1 MKFNFNLKSFFFL
14 AITFLFP
21 FAGMSQIYRD
31 AEAAAIVKGASLIKI
46 SEERKSI
53 DFYKPGNTHQ
63 ISEAEHMNWLRDELL
78 QLSQAEE
85 LRLEKTERD
94 LHGYTHYR
102 YQQFFNGVRV
112 EHGVYYVH
120 AKNGYVTSVNGEWYL
135 NIMSQTS
142 PTLSKE
148 AAFAKALI
156 AVPSE
161 KYNDH
166 VDNGLEGSKENGEL
180 VIYQKKQRSR
190 LAYKFDIYSEIP
202 LKRVYIYIDAQT
214 GETLDE
220 ISRICATDVPATA
233 VTAYNGTRTMTTD
246 SISPGNYRLKADI
259 GFGGVRTLNLNNGTN
274 YATAV
279 EFTDT
284 DNLWNAT
291 GIDKYAYDAHFGT
304 EATHEFYLTNF
315 GRNSYDNAG
324 AQMVSYVHY
333 SNGYVNAFWNG
344 NYMTYGDGDGIDF
357 TPLTSLDIVGH
368 EITHAVTQFSAAL
381 VYANES
387 GALNESFSDCFGVTI
402 DFFKNPTTANFLEG
416 DQINVSGIPFR
427 NMSNPNQYS
436 HPDTYLGNFW
446 SSAGAVHTNSGVMN
460 YYYYLLCQGGTG
472 TNDNGDNYSIIPIGM
487 DHASE
492 ISYRNLTV
500 YLTPNATY
508 ADARFYAI
516 QSAIDLFG
524 SCSDEEIQVT
534 NAWYAVGVGGLFS
547 NAVVAQFSSN
557 NNFLCTVPA
566 TVNFINQSTNG
577 LSFSW
582 DFGDGNTSTQT
593 SPAHTYTAAGTYTV
607 ELITYGTG
615 LCGTSDTVTKTNYIT
630 VTNGGGP
637 LSASCS
643 PVTLS
648 YCCNAGITNVNF
660 NTINNTTADASEGY
674 KDFTCGTATTVTA
687 GDPILVSV
695 TTGTGGPEDVRMW
708 IDYNNDGSF
717 NNIDELVFISDNK
730 TGNHT
735 GVVQTAIT
743 AVLNT
748 PLRMRVIDDVA
759 ANTINSA
766 CYDPANG
773 QAEDYTITFIAN
785 AAPPVA
791 DFVADQ
797 VSVPVGSTVNFTD
810 LTINAPT
817 SWSWTFTG
825 AATTTSTDQNP
836 SIVYNT
842 PGVYPV
848 TLTAS
853 NGFGNNSI
861 TKTAY
866 IEVVTAVN
874 MCGGTTTISS
884 QTGELYDSG
893 GPLGGYQNSE
903 NCSLIIAPPCA
914 TSITLSF
921 LQFVTQSSDILYVH
935 NGDQLTDPIILT
947 ASGSTI
953 PANVTATSGKMLIR
967 WVSNS
972 STTFAGY
979 YATWTSV
986 IGSQNPTV
994 ANWNVPSFN
1003 PPFGIAVPF
1012 TDASTNAPESWLWD
1026 FGDGATSTQQNP
1038 SHAYFASGVFPVTLI
1053 VTNCVSTDTLLQN
1066 ITVQAMPNI
1075 EVNPDS
1081 IGVTLNCNDSIT
1093 VSYTIYNTGTGDLVY
1108 NTTGGSYTDSVN
1120 VLSMT
1125 HGVDLSTEYPNTL
1138 TAINNYFTNYN
1149 LTTSSTTDSA
1159 VFRSVLAGKDLVLFP
1174 EQESGTITQYPL
1186 FTPIIQDFM
1195 NNGGVALVLGSV
1207 GAGSQDRVY
1216 TMGMFTGNY
1225 MTNANTGTMTVT
1237 DTTHEYMENIPL
1249 AVNAVNATFYHNFTN
1264 LDKETLIIHNTGDVL
1279 SYRNIGAGRAV
1290 FLGFDYFASSAQT
1303 QRIIANIIENSRL
1316 NALPPW
1322 VQSTSTT
1329 DTIVPGDSVVVYLT
1343 FNSSGLTAGTYT
1355 SQIIIN
1361 SNDTAHSP
1369 LIIPITLT
1377 VAGDPLMT
1385 VSDSCLHFGQ
1395 IGQYL
1400 SASQNLTFGNNG
1412 CDTLEIT
1419 SINPANNAYSVN
1431 PSTLTIAPG
1440 GTQSVSVTFNPQTA
1454 GTFNSFITVQSNDVD
1469 TVICLTGNSTL
1480 APQILTIPD
1489 SIIVNLDACSD
1500 SVTIPMWI
1508 YNTGGP
1514 DLIFNTSGYNFT
1526 DTVNVLALT
1535 QGVDMTGEY
1544 PNTIA
1549 SINAYFTKYTIT
1561 TSNTT
1566 DASVLTGLLNGID
1579 LLLMPEQETGTS
1591 THYTSF
1597 APVVQN
1603 FMNAGGTV
1611 VVLGSV
1617 GGNSSNRI
1625 YDMGMFTGSFL
1636 TNVNNGTLTITDTT
1650 HAYMDNIPL
1659 SIPIPNAT
1667 FYHTITNPDK
1677 VTLATYN
1684 TSDVISYRNIGSGRG
1699 VFLGFDYFAFNAF
1712 TQRIIANIIQY
1723 GNANSVSPWIQLS
1736 SYSDT
1741 ITPGDS
1747 SLIYVTVSSGQLA
1760 AGSYNSYL
1768 IISSND
1774 PLTPKDS
1781 IYISM
1786 TINGNPC
1793 ADFDYAGT
1801 GNCSGT
1807 VNFTDE
1813 TINGATSWLWDFG
1826 DGGTSTLENPVH
1838 TYISA
1843 GTYPVKLITCNALGC
1858 DSVIISVTIIGVNGP
1873 SAPLCSPITSAF
1885 CCSAGITNVTF
1896 NTINNTTQNAIQGFQ
1911 DYSCTVSTVVTQGL
1925 SYPISVITGASSN
1938 EYVRCWIDFN
1948 NDGIFSVS
1956 ENVFGSLAI
1965 ASHNGNVTI
1974 PLTSV
1979 LNTPLRM
1986 RVGSDRSVNAIPSP
2000 CTNLVNGQFEDYTV
2014 TVISNSLP
2022 PVALA
2027 AIDSIDNCN
2036 GIVSFT
2042 DGSNNLPTTWLW
2054 YFGDGQTSVLQNPT
2068 HQYTTSGVYQVSLVA
2083 TNAFGSDS
2091 TSISVTVS
2099 VVSAAFT
2106 VSGLQQLGQSLQF
2119 TAATQGATA
2128 YLWNFGDG
2136 FLSTLANPTH
2146 IYTAAGSYP
2155 VTLTVTSGPCVVTL
2169 TDTITILPV
2178 GIDYPEGITYLSLLP
2193 NPFKDDVT
2201 IEFVLSGEKVISL
2214 QVNDVLGQVVKE
2226 LVTDSKL
2233 PAGKYTFKFSG
2244 DAPGAYM
2251 VIFHIDGIPFTQ
2263 RILKIK

>member
-1 MKFNFNLKSFFFL
+1 MKTEFRFKHIFFISLLFL
-14 AITFLFP
+14 LP
-21 FAGMSQIYRD
+21 FTGMSQIYRD
-31 AEAAAIVKGASLIKI
+31 AEAAAIVKGASLLKI

-53 DFYKPGNTHQ
+53 DFYKPGNTQQ
-63 ISEAEHMNWLRDELL
+63 ISEANHLNWLRDELL
-78 QLSQAEE
+78 QVSQTEE

-94 LHGYTHYR
+94 LNGYTHYR
-102 YQQFFNGVRV
+102 YQQFYNGLKV

-120 AKNGYVTSVNGEWYL
+120 VKNGYVTTANGEWYI
-135 NIMSQTS
+135 NIMAQTS
-142 PTLSKE
+142 PALTRD
-148 AAFAKALI
+148 AAFSKALA

-166 VDNGLEGSKENGEL
+166 ADNGLQGAKDNGEL
-180 VIYQKKQRSR
+180 LIYHQKDRSR

-202 LKRVYIYIDAQT
+202 LKRVFIYIDAQT
-214 GETLDE
+214 GETLAE
-220 ISRICATDVPATA
+220 IDRICTTDVPATA

-259 GFGGVRTLNLNNGTN
+259 GFGGVRTLDLNNGTS

-279 EFTDT
+279 EFTDA

-344 NYMTYGDGDGIDF
+344 NYMTYGDGDGVDF

-416 DQINVSGIPFR
+416 DQVNVSGIPFR
-427 NMSNPNQYS
+427 NMADPNQYD

-460 YYYYLLCQGGTG
+460 HWYYLLCQGGSG
-472 TNDNGDNYSIIPIGM
+472 TNDNGDSYSIIPIGM

-492 ISYRNLTV
+492 IAYRNLTV

-547 NAVVAQFSSN
+547 NAVVAQFGSN
-557 NNFLCTVPA
+557 NNFLCTVPG

-577 LSFSW
+577 LSYLW

-593 SPAHTYTAAGTYTV
+593 APSHTYTTAGTYTV

-615 LCGTSDTVTKTNYIT
+615 LCGTSDTITKLNYIT

-637 LSASCS
+637 VSASCS
-643 PVTLS
+643 PITLS
-648 YCCNAGITNVNF
+648 YCCNAGITNVTF
-660 NTINNTTADASEGY
+660 GTINNTSPDASEGF
-674 KDFTCGTATTVTA
+674 KDFTCGTATTITA
-687 GDPILVSV
+687 GDPVTVSI
-695 TTGTGGPEDVRMW
+695 TTGIGGTEDVRMW

-717 NNIDELVFISDNK
+717 NNTNEQVFISDNK

-735 GVVQTAIT
+735 GIVQTPIT

-759 ANTINSA
+759 ANTITSA

-785 AAPPVA
+785 SLPPVA
-791 DFVADQ
+791 DFIADQ
-797 VSVPVGSTVNFTD
+797 VSVPVGTTVNFTD

-817 SWSWTFTG
+817 AWSWTFTG
-825 AATTTSTDQNP
+825 AATTSSTNQNP
-836 SIVYNT
+836 SIVYNVA
-842 PGVYPV
+842 GIYPV

-853 NGFGNNSI
+853 NGFGNNTI

-866 IEVVTAVN
+866 IEVVTTVN

-914 TSITLSF
+914 NSVTLSF
-921 LQFVTQSSDILYVH
+921 QTFVTQASDILYVH

-947 ASGSTI
+947 ASGSNI
-953 PANVTATSGKMLIR
+953 PANVTANSGKMLIR

-986 IGSQNPTV
+986 IGSQIPTV

-1003 PPFGIAVPF
+1003 PPFGIPVPF
-1012 TDASTNAPESWLWD
+1012 TDASTNAPESWIWD
-1026 FGDGATSTQQNP
+1026 FGDGATSTLQNP
-1038 SHAYFASGVFPVTLI
+1038 SHAYFAAGVFPVTLI
-1053 VTNCVSTDTLLQN
+1053 VSNCVSTDTLTQN
-1066 ITVQAMPNI
+1066 ITVQAMPHI

-1081 IGVTLNCNDSIT
+1081 IGVSLNCNDSVT

-1108 NTTGGSYTDSVN
+1108 STTGGSFTDSVN

-1138 TAINNYFTNYN
+1138 TAINNYFTKYN

-1159 VFRSVLAGKDLVLFP
+1159 VFSSLLAGKDLVLFP

-1186 FTPIIQDFM
+1186 FTSAIQNFM

-1207 GAGSQDRVY
+1207 GSGSQDRVY
-1216 TMGMFTGNY
+1216 TMNMFTGNY

-1249 AVNAVNATFYHNFTN
+1249 TVAAVNATFYHNFTN
-1264 LDKETLIIHNTGDVL
+1264 PDKETLIIHNTGDVL

-1322 VQSTSTT
+1322 VQTTSSS
-1329 DTIVPGDSVVVYLT
+1329 DTIAPGDSVVVYLT
-1343 FNSSGLTAGTYT
+1343 FNSSGLTAGVYT
-1355 SQIIIN
+1355 SQVVIN
-1361 SNDTAHSP
+1361 SNDTANSP

-1385 VSDSCLHFGQ
+1385 VSDTCLQFGQ
-1395 IGQYL
+1395 LGQYL
-1400 SASQNLTFGNNG
+1400 SATQNLTFGNNG
-1412 CDTLEIT
+1412 CDTLQIT
-1419 SINPANNAYSVN
+1419 SITPGNSAYSVN
-1431 PSTLTIAPG
+1431 PSSLSIAPG
-1440 GTQSVSVTFNPQTA
+1440 ATQSVAVTFNPQTA
-1454 GTFNSFITVQSNDVD
+1454 GTFNSFLDVQSNDVD
-1469 TVICLTGNSTL
+1469 TLICLTGTSTL
-1480 APQILTIPD
+1480 APQILTVPD
-1489 SIIVNLDACSD
+1489 SIQVNLDACSD
-1500 SVTIPMWI
+1500 SVTIPLWV

-1514 DLIFNTSGYNFT
+1514 DLIFNTSGNNVT
-1526 DTVNVLALT
+1526 DTVRVLALT
-1535 QGVDMTGEY
+1535 QGVDLTGEY

-1561 TSNTT
+1561 TSTTT

-1591 THYTSF
+1591 THYPSF

-1603 FMNAGGTV
+1603 FMNAGGVV

-1617 GGNSSNRI
+1617 GGGSTDRI
-1625 YDMGMFTGSFL
+1625 YDMGMFTGSFFS
-1636 TNVNNGTLTITDTT
+1636 TSNSGTINILDTT
-1650 HAYMDNIPL
+1650 HAYMENIPL
-1659 SIPIPNAT
+1659 TIPAPNAT
-1667 FYHTITNPDK
+1667 FYHSFTNPDK
-1677 VTLATYN
+1677 ITLAAVN
-1684 TSDVISYRNIGSGRG
+1684 SNDIISYRNIGSGRG
-1699 VFLGFDYFAFNAF
+1699 VFLGFDYFAFNAS
-1712 TQRIIANIIQY
+1712 TQRIIANIIQN
-1723 GNANSVSPWIQLS
+1723 GNSTTLSPWIQLS
-1736 SYSDT
+1736 GYLDT

-1747 SLIYVTVSSGQLA
+1747 TLIYVTLNSGQLA
-1760 AGSYNSYL
+1760 AGTYSSYL
-1768 IISSND
+1768 IINSND
-1774 PLTPKDS
+1774 PLNPVDS

-1786 TINGNPC
+1786 NVSGNPC
-1793 ADFDYAGT
+1793 AIFTYAVAGT
-1801 GNCSGT
+1801 CSGT
-1807 VNFTDE
+1807 VSFTDE
-1813 TINGATSWLWDFG
+1813 SVNNATSWNWDFG
-1826 DGGTSTLENPVH
+1826 DGGTSTLANPTH

-1843 GTYPVKLITCNALGC
+1843 GVYPVQLVACNALGC
-1858 DSVIISVTIIGVNGP
+1858 DSITVTVTITGVNGP
-1873 SAPLCSPITSAF
+1873 SSALCTPATSGY
-1885 CCSAGITNVTF
+1885 CCNAGIMNVTF
-1896 NTINNTTQNAIQGFQ
+1896 NTINNTSGNGIQGYQ
-1911 DYSCTVSTVVTQGL
+1911 DYSCAYATTVTQGA
-1925 SYPISVITGASSN
+1925 SYPISVTTGASSN
-1938 EYVRCWIDFN
+1938 EYVRCWIDYN
-1948 NDGIFSVS
+1948 NDGIFSTA

-1965 ASHNGNVTI
+1965 ANHNGSITI
-1974 PLTSV
+1974 PLTTV

-1986 RVGSDRSVNAIPSP
+1986 RVGSDRSVNNVPSP
-2000 CTNLVNGQFEDYTV
+2000 CVNAVNGQFEDYSV
-2014 TVISNSLP
+2014 TIVSNNLP

-2027 AIDSIDNCN
+2027 AIDSIDSCN
-2036 GIVSFT
+2036 GIVSFE
-2042 DGSNNLPTTWLW
+2042 DGSNNLPTSWLW
-2054 YFGDGQTSVLQNPT
+2054 YFGDGQTSTVQNPT
-2068 HQYTTSGVYQVSLVA
+2068 HQYTSSGVYQVSLVA
-2083 TNAFGSDS
+2083 SNAFGSDS
-2091 TSISVTVS
+2091 TTISVTVS

-2106 VSGLQQLGQSLQF
+2106 VSGLQQIGQSLQF
-2119 TAATQGATA
+2119 TAATQTAAT

-2136 FLSTLANPTH
+2136 FLSTLVNPTH
-2146 IYTAAGSYP
+2146 TYTAAGSYP
-2155 VTLTVTSGPCVVTL
+2155 VTLTVTSGSCVVTL
-2169 TDTITILPV
+2169 TDTIVILPV
-2178 GIDYPEGITYLSLLP
+2178 GIDFPEGVTYLSLLP
-2193 NPFKDDVT
+2193 NPFKDDIT
-2201 IEFVLSGEKVISL
+2201 IEFVLDGEREISL
-2214 QVNDVLGQVVKE
+2214 QINDVLGRVVKE
-2226 LVTDSKL
+2226 YARDSKF
-2233 PAGKYTFKFSG
+2233 ASGKHTFKFTG

-2251 VIFHIDGIPFTQ
+2251 MIFHIDGVPFTQ